1 MDLLIIPFVAFCCII
16 FSFKWN
22 RVRKAKEVANL
33 EQEIENDF
41 IDEFANQASGSA
53 DSIELDEIVRW
64 LEEQQMEEVI
74 KKGST

>member
-1 MDLLIIPFVAFCCII
+1 MDLLIIPIVAFCCII
-16 FSFKWN
+16 FSFKRYQW
-22 RVRKAKEVANL
+22 RKAKEVAKL
-33 EQEIENDF
+33 DQEIEYDF
-41 IDEFANQASGSA
+41 IDEFASQASGSP

>member
-1 MDLLIIPFVAFCCII
+1 MDLLIIPIIAFCCAF

-22 RVRKAKEVANL
+22 RRVKTKELAKL
-33 EQEIENDF
+33 DQEIENDF
-41 IDEFANQASGSA
+41 IDEFSSQASASP

>member
-1 MDLLIIPFVAFCCII
+1 MESKDETKEL
-16 FSFKWN
+16 
-22 RVRKAKEVANL
+22 AKL
-33 EQEIENDF
+33 DQEIENDF
-41 IDEFANQASGSA
+41 IDEFASQASGSP

>member
-1 MDLLIIPFVAFCCII
+1 MDLLIILIVAFCCAF

-22 RVRKAKEVANL
+22 RRRKAKEIAKL

-41 IDEFANQASGSA
+41 IDEFANQSSGTP
-53 DSIELDEIVRW
+53 DSVELDEIVRW

>member
-1 MDLLIIPFVAFCCII
+1 MDLLIIPIVAFCCAF
-16 FSFKWN
+16 FSLKWN
-22 RVRKAKEVANL
+22 RWRKAKEIAKL

-41 IDEFANQASGSA
+41 IDEFANQSSGTP
-53 DSIELDEIVRW
+53 DSVELDEIVRW

>member
-1 MDLLIIPFVAFCCII
+1 MDLLIIPIVTFFCVI

-22 RVRKAKEVANL
+22 RGRKAKEVARL

-41 IDEFANQASGSA
+41 IDEFANKASGSP

>member
-1 MDLLIIPFVAFCCII
+1 MDLLIIPIIAFCCAF

-22 RVRKAKEVANL
+22 RKRKAKEVAKL
-33 EQEIENDF
+33 DQEIENDF
-41 IDEFANQASGSA
+41 IDEFASQASGSP

-74 KKGST
+74 KKGTT